1 MTDVLH
7 TLSTELCQRT
17 AAAGKLVSAIQLPHG
32 RHATGTLWAADTV
45 VASEQSLPRREE
57 FNIIAAG
64 GATVTARIA
73 GRDRG
78 TNIAVLRLSQALS
91 PPAIVAAEA
100 LAGSLAFAHGAD
112 GAGGATARMGV
123 VNAAGPEW
131 VSMAGGRI
139 DRRIVLDIRLSDTE
153 EGGPVF
159 DVGGAC
165 LGITTFGPRRQV
177 LVIPALTIERIVPSL
192 LRDGRIERGWLGVSL
207 QPVLVPDALR
217 TQVGQAAG
225 LMVMSLAEGGPAAN
239 AGVVAGDIVLALN
252 GVGTARF
259 RSLSRQLGAESVGR
273 KADLRV
279 IRGGQVLSLEATI
292 AARGRQC

>member
-7 TLSTELCQRT
+7 AFSEALRQRT
-17 AAAGKLVSAIQLPHG
+17 AAAEKLVSTIQLSHG
-32 RHATGTLWAADTV
+32 RHATGTLWTADTV
-45 VASEQSLPRREE
+45 VASEQALPRREE
-57 FNIIAAG
+57 FDVIAAG
-64 GATVTARIA
+64 GTSLRTHVA

-78 TNIAVLRLSQALS
+78 TNIAVLRLSQAL
-91 PPAIVAAEA
+91 PAPAVVAAEA

-112 GAGGATARMGV
+112 GAGGATTRMGV
-123 VNAAGPEW
+123 VNSSGPEW

-139 DRRIVLDIRLSDTE
+139 DRRIILDMRLSDSE
-153 EGGPVF
+153 EGGPAF
-159 DVGGAC
+159 DAAGGC

-177 LVIPALTIERIVPSL
+177 LVIPALTIERIVPAL

-217 TQVGQAAG
+217 TQAGQAAG
-225 LMVMSLAEGGPAAN
+225 LMVMSLVEGGPAAN

-252 GVGTARF
+252 NVATARF
-259 RSLSRQLGAESVGR
+259 RSLSRQLGAESIGR
-273 KADLRV
+273 KADLRL

-292 AARGRQC
+292 AARGAQC